1 MNPRNHQIGKLV
13 LKLEFDS
20 EQAANE
26 LQKSFTGTFE
36 TQVKSVLD
44 EVFSSLSNNGETI
57 VIDHLKLNLG
67 QIKFDDFAASLK
79 NEVINSVQKI
89 LIAEAKEEI
98 PAEVLKI
105 PDSKTSFEILIF
117 FIQNGHFPWWAG
129 ESTIHQL
136 ETAFISTTA
145 FSDVA
150 VQNKFYQVL
159 SSPNCQKR
167 LAVQFSEDFNRILIS
182 KFNPEN
188 AEIIFKTIELFKNI
202 LTKIQ
207 LSIEEIA
214 REWPVLVWPIL
225 LLPQEKANFRKQIP
239 SKVILAF
246 CEKYQLNVAEV
257 STQLQNHKDFEN
269 LVFIEKNQES
279 EPIVPDKLKD
289 LTKKTRKEQVKK
301 EPSTTEIIIANAG
314 LVIFYPFLQQL
325 FKHLNLMEG
334 TAFLIENHHEKAVLI
349 TQFLVTGQFET
360 EEFELPLNK
369 LIAGW
374 PIEKPLAKAIILAEN
389 EQAIVEDFLCQIIKN
404 WPALKNTSIAGLR
417 ETFLQRNGI
426 LRSAPEK
433 WTLKIERKT
442 VDILR
447 DSLPWPIS
455 IVKLPWMDKI
465 LYVEW

>member
-44 EVFSSLSNNGETI
+44 EVFTSLSNNGETI

-79 NEVINSVQKI
+79 NEVINSIQKI
-89 LIAEAKEEI
+89 LITETKEDI
-98 PAEVLKI
+98 PDEVLKF
-105 PDSKTSFEILIF
+105 PDSKTNFEILIF
-117 FIQNGHFPWWAG
+117 FLLNGHFPWWTD
-129 ESTIHQL
+129 EITIHKL
-136 ETAFISTTA
+136 ETTVISTTA
-145 FSDVA
+145 FSDVTI
-150 VQNKFYQVL
+150 QNQFYEVL
-159 SSPNCQKR
+159 SSPNCLKR
-167 LAVQFSEDFNRILIS
+167 LAVQFSEDFNRLLIS
-182 KFNPEN
+182 KFYSEN

-207 LSIEEIA
+207 LSIEEIT
-214 REWPVLVWPIL
+214 REWPVLIWPIL

-246 CEKYQLNVAEV
+246 CEKYHLDDAEI
-257 STQLQNHKDFEN
+257 STLFQKDENFEN

-279 EPIVPDKLKD
+279 EPIVPDKLKE
-289 LTKKTRKEQVKK
+289 LATKTRKEPGKN

-314 LVIFYPFLQQL
+314 LVIFWPYLQQL
-325 FKHLNLMEG
+325 FKDLNLMED
-334 TAFLIENHHEKAVLI
+334 TAFLSDFHHEKAVLI

-369 LIAGW
+369 ILCGW
-374 PIEKPLAKAIILAEN
+374 PIEKAVRKAIILAEH
-389 EQAIVEDFLCQIIKN
+389 ERTIVEDFLSQIIKN
-404 WPALKNTSIAGLR
+404 WSVLKNTSIAGLR

-455 IVKLPWMDKI
+455 IIKLPWMDKI